1 MTITKKNG
9 FKAELKKRWQL
20 YLLLVLPVSY
30 ILIFHYLPMAGLII
44 AFKEFS
50 IRNAFFGG
58 KWVGLK
64 YFNQFITTPM
74 FPNLVRNTLVISI
87 YQLLAGFPIPIL
99 LALFLN
105 EVKSNRF
112 KKTVQTIT
120 YAPYF
125 ISTVVMVSIIL
136 QVLNVHT
143 GLVNNII
150 RVMGGTTIDFMA
162 KPDLFIHIYV
172 WSGVWQ
178 SMGFSAIIYI
188 AALSGVDPSQVE
200 AAIIDGAGKVQRVWY
215 IDLPAIKSTIVVLF
229 IMAVGRLMSVGFDKV
244 YLMQNPL
251 NLPVS
256 EIISTFV
263 YKRGLQQLQFS
274 YATAV
279 GLFNSI
285 INFILLMITNTVSR
299 KFGENSLW

>member
-1 MTITKKNG
+1 MTIIKKNSL
-9 FKAELKKRWQL
+9 KTELKKRWQL
-20 YLLLVLPVSY
+20 YLLLLLPVLY
-30 ILIFHYLPMAGLII
+30 IVIFYYLPMAGLVI

-50 IRNAFFGG
+50 VRNAFFGG
-58 KWVGLK
+58 QWVGLK
-64 YFNQFITTPM
+64 YFVQFISTPM
-74 FPNLVRNTLVISI
+74 FPNLLRNTLVLSV

-99 LALFLN
+99 LALFIN
-105 EVKSNRF
+105 EIKSSHF
-112 KKTVQTIT
+112 KKSVQTIT

-125 ISTVVMVSIIL
+125 ISTVVMVSIIM
-136 QVLNVHT
+136 QVLNLNT
-143 GLVNNII
+143 GVVNNII
-150 RVMGGTTIDFMA
+150 RLVGGNPIDFMA
-162 KPDLFIHIYV
+162 RPELFVHIYV

-178 SMGFSAIIYI
+178 TMGFSAIIYI

-200 AAIIDGAGKVQRVWY
+200 AAVIDGAGKLQRVWH
-215 IDLPAIKSTIVVLF
+215 IDIPAIKPTIVVLF
-229 IMAVGRLMSVGFDKV
+229 IMAVGRIMSVGFDKA

-251 NLPVS
+251 NLPVA

-285 INFILLMITNTVSR
+285 INFVLLYITNAVSK
-299 KFGENSLW
+299 KFGEDSLW